1 MRWRRRR
8 RRLSVVYPGAK
19 EAAAK
24 MEVTGSCS
32 GEEGRVGAV
41 APSER
46 AGGCGAG
53 GGDGEG
59 RGGGGL

>member
-1 MRWRRRR
+1 M
-8 RRLSVVYPGAK
+8 VYPGAK